1 MDSASQ
7 NITYADLV
15 KRYGES
21 RAFDLLLT
29 VERLAKIKNNIVHLD
44 EETRLQKAFDAMNK
58 TDCAA

>member
-29 VERLAKIKNNIVHLD
+29 VERLAKIKGNIVHLD
-44 EETRLQKAFDAMNK
+44 EEARLQKAFEALNQ